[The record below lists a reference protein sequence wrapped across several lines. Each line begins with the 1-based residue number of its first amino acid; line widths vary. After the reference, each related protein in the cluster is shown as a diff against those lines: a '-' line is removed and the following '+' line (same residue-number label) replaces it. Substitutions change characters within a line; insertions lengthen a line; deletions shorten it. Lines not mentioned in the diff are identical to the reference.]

1 MVIYIDMDGVIAD
14 LNSMVLDIANKTFG
28 TELRAEDISDY
39 WWGDTGVER
48 GFFENVLI
56 QEGLFK
62 NLKEIENAVDS
73 INEFKKRGYEVVFL
87 TCPHFENPYCVAE
100 KIDWLRER
108 FNWFNPY
115 DHIIFASDK
124 NKGRVGTINDYLID
138 DCETNLRNFKGISI
152 AFKQPW
158 NDNWSGIKFSNW
170 NDLFNY
176 IVELEQSYLTNIF

>member
-28 TELRAEDISDY
+28 TEFKAEDISDY
-39 WWGDTGVER
+39 WWGDTGIER
-48 GFFENVLI
+48 RFFENVLI
-56 QEGLFK
+56 QEGLFR
-62 NLKEIENAVDS
+62 NLKEIEGAVDS
-73 INEFKKRGYEVVFL
+73 INEFKKRGYEIVFL

-100 KIDWLRER
+100 KMDWLKER

-138 DCETNLRNFKGISI
+138 DCETNLRNFKGVSI

-158 NDNWSGIKFSNW
+158 NNNWSGIKFSNW

-176 IVELEQSYLTNIF
+176 IVELEQSYSTNIF